1 MKLANQ
7 GEIDDPNPLLPQDL
21 SPRHTSQSAVGSTA
35 STYSDNESPTFGSD
49 EIDPDLQSLADV
61 QPFDSVTSELKHRLQ
76 MGDAPLLLPP
86 KDYDTISRAHGNLEQ
101 INARRCMNL
110 NIIGSNAIQSDLDA
124 DNGTETTSSEND
136 ATNLNERNNV
146 ENQQVAKLKSPENRP
161 SPNSSPKLQHMFLAP
176 SDIKKSPQIAHKP
189 TNLYESK
196 LSPNMPQKFGFPEMS
211 SPVNAIQPG
220 KTSPLLAPS
229 ITDFVYPPKG
239 INSPKSPRVVQSTPK
254 SDLSRQNSQSSL
266 SSDSSKLSQR
276 SDEVRS
282 AQPIPHYVYGSND
295 DVYALPMKATKQ
307 PSAMDELPPDYQDDD
322 DLLQPGANQ
331 RYGPAYLTRS
341 LPEELLRNKG
351 HLSNGPRINSGELR
365 LGARIGS
372 PIFMTGPQTPV
383 RSPGIPRKGPNNRY
397 DN

>member
-21 SPRHTSQSAVGSTA
+21 SPRHTSQSTVGSTA

-124 DNGTETTSSEND
+124 DNGTETTSSKND

-146 ENQQVAKLKSPENRP
+146 ENQQVAKLKSPEHRP

-295 DVYALPMKATKQ
+295 DLYALPMKATKQ

-351 HLSNGPRINSGELR
+351 HLSNGPRVNSGELR

-372 PIFMTGPQTPV
+372 PILMTGPQTPV
-383 RSPGIPRKGPNNRY
+383 RSPRIPRKGPNNRY